1 VGAPASAL
9 SGKSVDMLIHGE
21 LDLVNLG
28 WLAAASGLAGG
39 FAGVLAGLFG
49 VGGGTVIVPAL
60 YQVFGLYGVT
70 DDIRM
75 QLCVGTSL
83 AIIIPTSISSFREHY
98 QRGTVDLQVL
108 RAWIAPIAGGVVAG
122 VFVAAFAGP
131 FVFKIVFVSVC
142 LFLAVRLLAGK
153 DNWKLGGHLPGDQLM
168 ASYGVAIGAL
178 ASIMGVGGGLLANIV
193 LSFYGRPIRNAVS
206 TASGVG
212 VIVSIP
218 GALGYV
224 VAGWG
229 QTSLPP
235 GSMGYVSGIA
245 FALLTP
251 VSLLTVPYGV
261 ALAHHLEKRHLEFAL
276 AIYLIFVS
284 ADFVS
289 TLLWRF

>member
-1 VGAPASAL
+1 MGAPASAL

-108 RAWIAPIAGGVVAG
+108 RAWIAPIAGGVVWPESSSPLLRDPLSSRSSL
-122 VFVAAFAGP
+122 FR
-131 FVFKIVFVSVC
+131 VC

-153 DNWKLGGHLPGDQLM
+153 DNWKLGGHLPGET
-168 ASYGVAIGAL
+168 
-178 ASIMGVGGGLLANIV
+178 SIDGKL
-193 LSFYGRPIRNAVS
+193 REWP
-206 TASGVG
+206 
-212 VIVSIP
+212 
-218 GALGYV
+218 
-224 VAGWG
+224 
-229 QTSLPP
+229 
-235 GSMGYVSGIA
+235 
-245 FALLTP
+245 
-251 VSLLTVPYGV
+251 
-261 ALAHHLEKRHLEFAL
+261 LEH
-276 AIYLIFVS
+276 
-284 ADFVS
+284 
-289 TLLWRF
+289 